1 MLKKSITN
9 LMNKKKLMFQKL
21 KVKIFFTLIIS
32 ILLIYSCDTTR
43 RMRNNTNTLNNE
55 LVEKISQNSLQYN
68 NLSAKFSAE
77 FTSAGKSMSV
87 SGMMRLRRDTLIWV
101 SIMPLAGIEMVRLQ
115 LTNDSVY
122 MMNRLN
128 KTYTINDFSY
138 FKKNFGLELN
148 YKDIQNLITNS
159 LLVFPIETNLLNYVT
174 ETDTAGI
181 TLSSHTE
188 TQLQQS
194 GSEIGISQKIK
205 IDATNFRTKYNQ
217 ITDHQNQQKAL
228 ITYSAFE
235 TTENK
240 LFPMNIVIDVVS
252 RGNVFKLGLIFKKIT
267 YDTNMETPFEISA
280 RYKRLEK

>member
-1 MLKKSITN
+1 
-9 LMNKKKLMFQKL
+9 
-21 KVKIFFTLIIS
+21 
-32 ILLIYSCDTTR
+32 
-43 RMRNNTNTLNNE
+43 
-55 LVEKISQNSLQYN
+55 
-68 NLSAKFSAE
+68 
-77 FTSAGKSMSV
+77 
-87 SGMMRLRRDTLIWV
+87 
-101 SIMPLAGIEMVRLQ
+101 LAGIEMVRLQ

-181 TLSSHTE
+181 TLSSHNE

>member
-194 GSEIGISQKIK
+194 SSEIGISQKIK